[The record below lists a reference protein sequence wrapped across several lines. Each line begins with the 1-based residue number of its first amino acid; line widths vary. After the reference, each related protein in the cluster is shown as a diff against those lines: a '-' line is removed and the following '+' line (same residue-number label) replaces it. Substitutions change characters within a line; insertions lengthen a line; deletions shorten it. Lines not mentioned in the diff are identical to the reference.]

1 MLKSKIKISVVLNYE
16 IKIDSLVCLSLNTY
30 LSLFVT

>member
-16 IKIDSLVCLSLNTY
+16 IKIDSLVCLSLSTY